1 MNSPIQVKT
10 QWKRLLAD
18 TITPV
23 SIYLRIRDV
32 FPNSI
37 LLESA
42 DYHNRNA
49 SMSYICCD
57 PVSTIILQNGI
68 IREKYPDGSLLQYS
82 LEENSLTEK
91 LKEYSRFFIED
102 PSLDFPFPTGGL
114 FGYLSYDA
122 VQYFENI
129 HLNQELDPARKV
141 PEMVYS
147 VYKYV
152 IAIQHFN
159 NEMVVFEHDFQNQED
174 REHIGLEELVNL
186 IQNKNFSFFPFHLKG
201 KEESNFTDEEFLEGI
216 AKVKSHV
223 HRGDIFQMQLS
234 RRFSQGFSG
243 DDFNV
248 YRSLRSINPSPYL
261 FYFDFGNFKIFGSSP
276 ETQIL
281 VEGGKAKIHPIAG
294 TFRRTGNPAEDLLIA
309 EKLKADPKENSEHVM
324 LVDLARNDLS
334 RHCTE
339 VGVDIYRDVEFYSH
353 VIHLVSRVSGKLRD
367 RDQALNIVADTF
379 PAGTLTGAPKYRAME
394 LIDQYE
400 KGARGIYGGAI
411 GILNFNGD
419 FNHAILIR
427 SFLSKHNVL
436 YYQAAGGIVADS
448 VHQNELEEVG
458 NKLRALKKALLL
470 AESLVL

>member
-23 SIYLRIRDV
+23 SIYLRVRDL

-42 DYHNRNA
+42 DYHNRDD

-57 PVSTIILQNGI
+57 PVSSIILQNGV
-68 IREKYPDGSLLQYS
+68 IREKYPDGSLLQYN
-82 LEENSLTEK
+82 LEEGRLTEK
-91 LKEYSRFFIED
+91 LADFSKLFVED
-102 PSLDFPFPTGGL
+102 PSLDFPFITGGL

-129 HLNQELDPARKV
+129 KLHQALDSDRMV

-147 VYKYV
+147 IYKYV
-152 IAIQHFN
+152 IAIHHFN
-159 NEMVVFEHDFQNQED
+159 NEMVVFEHDFENQED
-174 REHIGLEELVNL
+174 RQHIGLDELIYV
-186 IQNKNFSFFPFHLKG
+186 IQNKSVSFFPFKTKG
-201 KEESNFTDEEFLEGI
+201 PEESNFVDSEFLERI
-216 AKVKSHV
+216 AQVKTHV

-234 RRFSQGFSG
+234 RRFSQKFTG
-243 DDFNV
+243 DEFNV

-261 FYFDFGNFKIFGSSP
+261 FYFDFGNFKIMGSSP

-281 VEGGKAKIHPIAG
+281 IQGDRARIHPIAG
-294 TFRRTGNPAEDLLIA
+294 TFRRTGDMKEDATLA
-309 EKLKADPKENSEHVM
+309 EKLKNDPKENSEHVM

-334 RHCTE
+334 RHCTQ
-339 VGVDIYRDVEFYSH
+339 VGVDVYKDVEFYSH
-353 VIHLVSRVSGKLRD
+353 VVHLVSRVSGKIRH
-367 RDQALNIVADTF
+367 QSEILNIVADTF

-411 GILNFNGD
+411 GYLTFGGE

-427 SFLSKHNVL
+427 SFLSKNSIL
-436 YYQAAGGIVADS
+436 YYQAACGIVADS
-448 VHQNELEEVG
+448 VLQNELEEVG
-458 NKLRALKKALLL
+458 NKLRALKKALIL
-470 AESLVL
+470 AETLGA